1 MMRRSICVFFGI
13 FLILALSLTAFAA
26 PSISSMSGFA
36 TVSADGHSQVNLTVT
51 LDLDAVTENLT
62 FPVPK
67 DATRISLNGGRVS
80 GRANGEVIQ
89 VNLSKIVGKM
99 TGTVTFTISYQLGD
113 KIVDTETGLIL
124 QLPLLSGFSYPVKAM
139 DFSITLP
146 GEITA
151 KPAFSSGYHQTSIE
165 QNIFY
170 TVSGATVTGRTLAEL
185 KDHETLEMLL
195 PVTEEMFPQNRIIPP
210 SLDFCN
216 TAILITAAVA
226 LLYWILFM
234 RCLPPLPQTS
244 TTAPEGCTAGE
255 LGSILC
261 GSGTDLSM
269 MVLSWA
275 QLGYLTIDA
284 TVSSRIVL
292 YKRMEMGNERST
304 FERKCF
310 ERLFGKKMSVDTT
323 TLHYA
328 DLCTELYKKRPALPA
343 YFRRSWG
350 NPKIFR
356 LICAVMALFSGVGL
370 GISLGSGTAL
380 QWFWGIV
387 LAILAFLSGLRI
399 QRLAEGVFL
408 RNRALWK
415 QSLVLCVVWL
425 VIGLL
430 QKQSGFALTLIFSQ
444 LLAGFFCSFGGRRTA
459 AGRSAM
465 AEILGLRRYL
475 RTASKSELQRIT
487 ELNPE
492 FYHSVV
498 PYAFSLGVERR
509 FSARFGKLRIPACP
523 YIVFNFDGEM
533 PASEW
538 CKRIG
543 TILYHMEDRRRNL
556 PMEQLIAFLY
566 ALKK

>member
-1 MMRRSICVFFGI
+1 MRRSLLVFFAV
-13 FLILALSLTAFAA
+13 FLVLALSVTAFAA
-26 PSISSMSGFA
+26 PSISSISSFS

-51 LDLDAVTENLT
+51 LDLDAITEDLT

-67 DATRISLNGGRVS
+67 DATRIALNGSRVS
-80 GRANGEVIQ
+80 GRANGDVIH
-89 VNLSKIVGKM
+89 VDLSKTVGKM
-99 TGTVTFTISYQLGD
+99 TGTVTFTVSYQLGD
-113 KIVDTETGLIL
+113 KIADTETGLVL

-139 DFSITLP
+139 EFSITLP

-170 TVSGATVTGRTLAEL
+170 SVSGATVSGRTLSEL

-195 PVTEEMFPQNRIIPP
+195 PVNEEMFPQNRIVPP

-216 TAILITAAVA
+216 TAILITLAVA
-226 LLYWILFM
+226 LLYWIFFL
-234 RCLPPLPQTS
+234 RCVPPLPQRNAS
-244 TTAPEGCTAGE
+244 APEGYTAGE

-261 GSGTDLSM
+261 GTGTDLTM

-284 TVSSRIVL
+284 TVSNRIVL
-292 YKRMEMGNERST
+292 YKRMEMGNERSSL
-304 FERKCF
+304 ERKCF
-310 ERLFGKKMSVDTT
+310 EKLFGKRMSVDTT

-328 DLCTELYKKRPALPA
+328 DLCTELGKRRPALPG
-343 YFRRSWG
+343 YFRRTWG
-350 NPKIFR
+350 NPKVFR
-356 LICAVMALFSGVGL
+356 LLCAVMALFSGVGL
-370 GISLGSGTAL
+370 GIFLASGTVL
-380 QWFWGIV
+380 QWFWGVV
-387 LAILAFLSGLRI
+387 LAILAFFSGLRI
-399 QRLAEGVFL
+399 QRLAEGLFL

-415 QSLVLCVVWL
+415 QSLVLCLVWL
-425 VIGLL
+425 VMGLL
-430 QKQSGFALTLIFSQ
+430 ENQFGLAAILIFSQ
-444 LLAGFFCSFGGRRTA
+444 LIAGFFCYFGGRRTA
-459 AGRSAM
+459 AGKAAM

-475 RTASKSELQRIT
+475 RTAPKSELQRIT

-492 FYHSVV
+492 FFHSVL

-509 FSARFGKLRIPACP
+509 FSSRFGKIRIPACP
-523 YIVFNFDGEM
+523 YIVFNFDGAM
-533 PASEW
+533 TASEW

-543 TILYHMEDRRRNL
+543 TILYRMEDRRRNL